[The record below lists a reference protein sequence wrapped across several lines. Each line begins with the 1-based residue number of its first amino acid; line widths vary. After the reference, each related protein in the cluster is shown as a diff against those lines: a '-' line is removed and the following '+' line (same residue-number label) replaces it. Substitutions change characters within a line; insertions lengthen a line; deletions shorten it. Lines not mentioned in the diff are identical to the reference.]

1 MNTIKRSE
9 ISSKTRLTC
18 ALLCWFTGF
27 LGIHR
32 FYVKKTGTGIIMLL
46 TFGGLGIWVIVDFIL
61 ILTGHF
67 YDKEGKRIFAWQDE
81 TATIIE
87 DA

>member
-1 MNTIKRSE
+1 MYTIKRSE
-9 ISSKTRLTC
+9 ISPKTRITC
-18 ALLCWFTGF
+18 ALLCWFVGW

-32 FYVKKTGTGIIMLL
+32 FYVKKTGTGILMLL
-46 TFGGLGIWVIVDFIL
+46 TLGGLGIWVIVDFIL

-67 YDKEGKRIFAWQDE
+67 YDKDGKLIFDWQNE